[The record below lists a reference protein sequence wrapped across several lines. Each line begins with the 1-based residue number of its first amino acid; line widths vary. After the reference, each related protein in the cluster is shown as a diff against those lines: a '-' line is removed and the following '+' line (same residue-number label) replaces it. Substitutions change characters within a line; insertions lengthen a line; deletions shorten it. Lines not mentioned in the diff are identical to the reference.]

1 MLTHL
6 RISYFKKLNWK
17 LKRTFVSRD
26 CNYYDTVVEEEDRG
40 SIFTGLR
47 VGSLTQDAAI
57 LQQADKNFI
66 QKQFSFDCFYNLLV
80 SNYVISVIIG
90 YWTLTQDLLS
100 GRTNA
105 RLHFTHL
112 VLNFQQFPIVSF
124 SILVYFSN
132 FNEMEIQFDSR
143 IPLGQG
149 GYGSSVFPG
158 TFQRS
163 KVAVKEVR
171 LINKSTNDED
181 AENILMQLNHPNI
194 VKLLHF
200 YSDNNFK

>member
-1 MLTHL
+1 
-6 RISYFKKLNWK
+6 
-17 LKRTFVSRD
+17 
-26 CNYYDTVVEEEDRG
+26 
-40 SIFTGLR
+40 
-47 VGSLTQDAAI
+47 
-57 LQQADKNFI
+57 
-66 QKQFSFDCFYNLLV
+66 
-80 SNYVISVIIG
+80 
-90 YWTLTQDLLS
+90 
-100 GRTNA
+100 
-105 RLHFTHL
+105 
-112 VLNFQQFPIVSF
+112 
-124 SILVYFSN
+124 
-132 FNEMEIQFDSR
+132 MEIQFDSR